1 MKRGHRVVA
10 RNLQH
15 QREFTSDSGIYDKC
29 VCMNMEFPRR
39 TARQGKARPKKI
51 ELPSLL
57 ATISAQQATTPT
69 ARIQAKATAM
79 EKGPA
84 EIAADMDAFAPI
96 KGDSP
101 RENSPSFN
109 RLAANLLTGR
119 T

>member
-1 MKRGHRVVA
+1 
-10 RNLQH
+10 
-15 QREFTSDSGIYDKC
+15 
-29 VCMNMEFPRR
+29 MNMEFPRR
-39 TARQGKARPKKI
+39 TARQSKARPKKI

-69 ARIQAKATAM
+69 ARIQAKAAAMAKASDDTTAH
-79 EKGPA
+79 
-84 EIAADMDAFAPI
+84 MDEMAPK

>member
-1 MKRGHRVVA
+1 
-10 RNLQH
+10 
-15 QREFTSDSGIYDKC
+15 
-29 VCMNMEFPRR
+29 MNMEFPRR
-39 TARQGKARPKKI
+39 TARQSKARPKKI
-51 ELPSLL
+51 DLPSLL

-69 ARIQAKATAM
+69 ARIQAKAAAMAKASDETTAN
-79 EKGPA
+79 
-84 EIAADMDAFAPI
+84 MDEMAPK

>member
-1 MKRGHRVVA
+1 
-10 RNLQH
+10 
-15 QREFTSDSGIYDKC
+15 
-29 VCMNMEFPRR
+29 MNMEFPRR
-39 TARQGKARPKKI
+39 TARQSKARPKKI

-69 ARIQAKATAM
+69 AQIQAKAAAMAKASDETTAN
-79 EKGPA
+79 
-84 EIAADMDAFAPI
+84 MDEMAPK

>member
-1 MKRGHRVVA
+1 MLA

-69 ARIQAKATAM
+69 ARIQAKAAAM
-79 EKGPA
+79 AKTSA
-84 EIAADMDAFAPI
+84 ETAADMDAIASI
-96 KGDSP
+96 QGDSP

-109 RLAANLLTGR
+109 RLAANILTGR

>member
-1 MKRGHRVVA
+1 
-10 RNLQH
+10 
-15 QREFTSDSGIYDKC
+15 
-29 VCMNMEFPRR
+29 MNMEFPRR
-39 TARQGKARPKKI
+39 TARQSKARPKKI

-69 ARIQAKATAM
+69 ARIQSKAAAMAKASAETA
-79 EKGPA
+79 A
-84 EIAADMDAFAPI
+84 NMDEMTLK

>member
-1 MKRGHRVVA
+1 MRAHEYGI
-10 RNLQH
+10 
-15 QREFTSDSGIYDKC
+15 SPPDSAP
-29 VCMNMEFPRR
+29 EQS
-39 TARQGKARPKKI
+39 AAKKI

-69 ARIQAKATAM
+69 ARIQAKAAAM
-79 EKGPA
+79 AKASA
-84 EIAADMDAFAPI
+84 ENATDMDAIAPK

>member
-1 MKRGHRVVA
+1 
-10 RNLQH
+10 
-15 QREFTSDSGIYDKC
+15 
-29 VCMNMEFPRR
+29 MNMEFPRR
-39 TARQGKARPKKI
+39 TARQSKARPKKI

-69 ARIQAKATAM
+69 ARIQAKAAAMAKASAETAANM
-79 EKGPA
+79 D
-84 EIAADMDAFAPI
+84 EIAQ
-96 KGDSP
+96 KKSDSP

>member
-1 MKRGHRVVA
+1 MR
-10 RNLQH
+10 
-15 QREFTSDSGIYDKC
+15 
-29 VCMNMEFPRR
+29 MNMEFPRR
-39 TARQGKARPKKI
+39 SARQGKARPKKI

-69 ARIQAKATAM
+69 ARMQAKVAAM
-79 EKGPA
+79 AKLPA
-84 EIAADMDAFAPI
+84 ETTADLDAISSI

-109 RLAANLLTGR
+109 RLAANVLTGR

>member
-1 MKRGHRVVA
+1 
-10 RNLQH
+10 
-15 QREFTSDSGIYDKC
+15 
-29 VCMNMEFPRR
+29 MNMEFPRR
-39 TARQGKARPKKI
+39 TARQSKARPKKI

-69 ARIQAKATAM
+69 ARIQAKAAAMAKASAETA
-79 EKGPA
+79 A
-84 EIAADMDAFAPI
+84 NMDEMTPK

-101 RENSPSFN
+101 RGNSPSFN

>member
-1 MKRGHRVVA
+1 
-10 RNLQH
+10 
-15 QREFTSDSGIYDKC
+15 
-29 VCMNMEFPRR
+29 MNMEFPRR
-39 TARQGKARPKKI
+39 TARQSKARPKKI

-57 ATISAQQATTPT
+57 ATISAQQAATPT
-69 ARIQAKATAM
+69 ARIQAKAAAMAKASAETA
-79 EKGPA
+79 A
-84 EIAADMDAFAPI
+84 NMDEMTLK

>member
-1 MKRGHRVVA
+1 
-10 RNLQH
+10 
-15 QREFTSDSGIYDKC
+15 
-29 VCMNMEFPRR
+29 MNMEFPRR
-39 TARQGKARPKKI
+39 TARQSKARPKKI

-69 ARIQAKATAM
+69 ARIQAKAPAMAKASDETTAN
-79 EKGPA
+79 
-84 EIAADMDAFAPI
+84 MDEMAPK